1 VYYVWFWIFCDH
13 VYLCDIGVECFENQE
28 ANKSERK
35 HRHVGLFED
44 AVFDYMMSYAS
55 V

>member
-1 VYYVWFWIFCDH
+1 M
-13 VYLCDIGVECFENQE
+13 YLCDIGVECFENQE
-28 ANKSERK
+28 ANKSVERK

-44 AVFDYMMSYAS
+44 VVFDYMMSYAS